1 MLLAEQGNRSEQRQA
16 LAVKQLSE
24 LLQNGMTQ
32 LQKQVGEHLGRYSE
46 ELGKRIDGLTLKT
59 DERLK
64 EISGHVEKR
73 LTEGFEKTTQTFGDI
88 LKRLALIDEAQKR
101 ITELS
106 TNVVSLQE
114 VLADK
119 RSRGAFGEVQL
130 EALVRNVLPEQA
142 FAFQKKLSNDKVADC
157 VLSLPPPT
165 GNVAIDAK
173 FPLESWRRMTD
184 VSVTEPERK
193 VAEKQF
199 RQDIVKHITDI
210 SEKYILPGETSDG
223 AIMFI
228 PAEAIFAEIHGHY
241 PDLVERAMTARVWM
255 VSPTTLWATL
265 NMARAVL
272 KDGLEEV
279 APFDSEEGFLA
290 IAGGRSDVRAQ
301 EREIESARQEVRL
314 ARGAFYPSAGFLG
327 NYYAKRVGTQR
338 NIDWDALFSVDLP
351 LFQGGTA
358 RALVREAGSR
368 LKESEL
374 RLQELRRDIRRE
386 VREAA
391 RRVNASV
398 AGSKRLRS
406 AFEKA
411 AESYRLQVGE
421 YRLGLVNNLEV
432 LQVMNDMQDRKRDLD
447 RALIESK
454 VHWLELKTAA
464 EDLPEAQ

>member
-1 MLLAEQGNRSEQRQA
+1 MWRTRGQTGDSEALLRLDARLEEQARRQGALEERIATLRLDQQEAAGRLREELIRAFGELREALQVLLAEQGNRSEQRQA

-64 EISGHVEKR
+64 EISGQVEKR

-199 RQDIVKHITDI
+199 RQDIVKHISDI
-210 SEKYILPGETSDG
+210 GEKYILPGETSDG

-272 KDGLEEV
+272 KDAATREEV
-279 APFDSEEGFLA
+279 HIIQEHLGLLAKDFGRFEERMDQLA
-290 IAGGRSDVRAQ
+290 KHIRQAGSDVD
-301 EREIESARQEVRL
+301 EVHMSARKITSRFQKIEKVE
-314 ARGAFYPSAGFLG
+314 LG
-327 NYYAKRVGTQR
+327 NDKGVTTGA
-338 NIDWDALFSVDLP
+338 ISVDDTEETP
-351 LFQGGTA
+351 
-358 RALVREAGSR
+358 
-368 LKESEL
+368 
-374 RLQELRRDIRRE
+374 
-386 VREAA
+386 
-391 RRVNASV
+391 
-398 AGSKRLRS
+398 
-406 AFEKA
+406 
-411 AESYRLQVGE
+411 
-421 YRLGLVNNLEV
+421 
-432 LQVMNDMQDRKRDLD
+432 
-447 RALIESK
+447 
-454 VHWLELKTAA
+454 
-464 EDLPEAQ
+464 

>member
-1 MLLAEQGNRSEQRQA
+1 MLRLDARLEEQARRQGALEERIAKLRLDQQEAAGRLREELIRAFGELREALQVLLAEQGNRSEQRQA

-272 KDGLEEV
+272 KDAATREEV
-279 APFDSEEGFLA
+279 HIIQEHLGLLAKDFGRFEERMDQLA
-290 IAGGRSDVRAQ
+290 KHIRQAGSDVD
-301 EREIESARQEVRL
+301 EVHMSARKITSRFQKIEKVE
-314 ARGAFYPSAGFLG
+314 LG
-327 NYYAKRVGTQR
+327 NDKGVTTGA
-338 NIDWDALFSVDLP
+338 ISVDDTEETP
-351 LFQGGTA
+351 
-358 RALVREAGSR
+358 
-368 LKESEL
+368 
-374 RLQELRRDIRRE
+374 
-386 VREAA
+386 
-391 RRVNASV
+391 
-398 AGSKRLRS
+398 
-406 AFEKA
+406 
-411 AESYRLQVGE
+411 
-421 YRLGLVNNLEV
+421 
-432 LQVMNDMQDRKRDLD
+432 
-447 RALIESK
+447 
-454 VHWLELKTAA
+454 
-464 EDLPEAQ
+464 

>member
-1 MLLAEQGNRSEQRQA
+1 MPILSDILIIVLLLAALAVLWLRTRPRDQSEAFLRLDARFEELARRAGVLEDRLAAQRLDMQEASARLREELIKAFGELREALQLLAAEQGNRTEQRQA
-16 LAVKQLSE
+16 QAVHQLSE

-59 DERLK
+59 DERLQQ
-64 EISGHVEKR
+64 ISGQVEKR
-73 LTEGFEKTTQTFGDI
+73 LSEGFEKTTQTFGDI

-142 FAFQKKLSNDKVADC
+142 FEFQKTLSNDKKVDC
-157 VLSLPPPT
+157 VLFLPPPS

-184 VSVTEPERK
+184 VSSGDQDRKAAER
-193 VAEKQF
+193 QF

-241 PDLVERAMTARVWM
+241 PDLVERAMQARVWM

-272 KDGLEEV
+272 KDAATREQVHIIQEHLTMLARDFGRFEERM
-279 APFDSEEGFLA
+279 DSLA
-290 IAGGRSDVRAQ
+290 KHIQQAGKDVD
-301 EREIESARQEVRL
+301 EVHKSARKISSRFQKIEQVDL
-314 ARGAFYPSAGFLG
+314 GQIAKDVTPGA
-327 NYYAKRVGTQR
+327 
-338 NIDWDALFSVDLP
+338 ISVD
-351 LFQGGTA
+351 
-358 RALVREAGSR
+358 
-368 LKESEL
+368 
-374 RLQELRRDIRRE
+374 D
-386 VREAA
+386 
-391 RRVNASV
+391 
-398 AGSKRLRS
+398 
-406 AFEKA
+406 
-411 AESYRLQVGE
+411 
-421 YRLGLVNNLEV
+421 
-432 LQVMNDMQDRKRDLD
+432 
-447 RALIESK
+447 
-454 VHWLELKTAA
+454 
-464 EDLPEAQ
+464 PE

>member
-1 MLLAEQGNRSEQRQA
+1 MSPSSLADILIIVLLVAVLWLLWRRSGQQVESEALLRLDARLEEQARRQGALDERIATLRLDQQEAAGRLREELIRAFGELREALQVLLAEQGNRSEKRQTQ
-16 LAVKQLSE
+16 AVQQLSE

-64 EISGHVEKR
+64 EISGQVEKR
-73 LTEGFEKTTQTFGDI
+73 LSEGFEKTTQTFGDI

-142 FAFQKKLSNDKVADC
+142 FAFQKKLSNEKIADC

-184 VSVTEPERK
+184 VAVGDADRK
-193 VAEKQF
+193 IAEKQF
-199 RQDIVKHITDI
+199 RLDISKHITDI

-241 PDLVERAMTARVWM
+241 GDLVDRAMQARVWM

-272 KDGLEEV
+272 KDAATREQVHIIQEHLGYLAKDFGRFEERMEKLATHIKQAGTDVEEV
-279 APFDSEEGFLA
+279 HK
-290 IAGGRSDVRAQ
+290 
-301 EREIESARQEVRL
+301 SARKITSRFQKIEQVE
-314 ARGAFYPSAGFLG
+314 LG
-327 NYYAKRVGTQR
+327 NDKDVTNGA
-338 NIDWDALFSVDLP
+338 ISVDDVEETP
-351 LFQGGTA
+351 
-358 RALVREAGSR
+358 
-368 LKESEL
+368 
-374 RLQELRRDIRRE
+374 
-386 VREAA
+386 
-391 RRVNASV
+391 
-398 AGSKRLRS
+398 
-406 AFEKA
+406 
-411 AESYRLQVGE
+411 
-421 YRLGLVNNLEV
+421 
-432 LQVMNDMQDRKRDLD
+432 
-447 RALIESK
+447 
-454 VHWLELKTAA
+454 
-464 EDLPEAQ
+464 

>member
-1 MLLAEQGNRSEQRQA
+1 MPASILADIVIIVLLLIALWLVWRTRGQTGDSEALLRLDARLEEQARRQGALEERIAKLRLDQQEAAGRLREELIRAFGELREALQVLLAEQGNRSEQRQA

-272 KDGLEEV
+272 KDAATREEV
-279 APFDSEEGFLA
+279 HIIQEHLGLLAKDFGRFEERMDQLA
-290 IAGGRSDVRAQ
+290 KHIRQAGSDVD
-301 EREIESARQEVRL
+301 EVHMSARKITSRFQKIEKVE
-314 ARGAFYPSAGFLG
+314 LG
-327 NYYAKRVGTQR
+327 NDKGVTTGA
-338 NIDWDALFSVDLP
+338 ISVDDTEETP
-351 LFQGGTA
+351 
-358 RALVREAGSR
+358 
-368 LKESEL
+368 
-374 RLQELRRDIRRE
+374 
-386 VREAA
+386 
-391 RRVNASV
+391 
-398 AGSKRLRS
+398 
-406 AFEKA
+406 
-411 AESYRLQVGE
+411 
-421 YRLGLVNNLEV
+421 
-432 LQVMNDMQDRKRDLD
+432 
-447 RALIESK
+447 
-454 VHWLELKTAA
+454 
-464 EDLPEAQ
+464 

>member
-1 MLLAEQGNRSEQRQA
+1 MPVPILADILIIILLLAVLWLLWRRGAQQGESEALLRLDARLEEQARRQGALDERIGALRLDQQEAAGRLREELIRAFGELREALQVLLAEQGSRSEKRQTQ
-16 LAVKQLSE
+16 AVQQLSE

-64 EISGHVEKR
+64 EISGQVEKR
-73 LTEGFEKTTQTFGDI
+73 LSEGFEKTTQTFGDI
-88 LKRLALIDEAQKR
+88 LKRLALIDEAQKK

-106 TNVVSLQE
+106 ANVVSLQE

-142 FAFQKKLSNDKVADC
+142 FTFQKKLSNEKIADC

-184 VSVTEPERK
+184 VSVGDADRKTAER
-193 VAEKQF
+193 QF

-241 PDLVERAMTARVWM
+241 GDLVDRAMKARVWM

-272 KDGLEEV
+272 KDAATREQVHIIQEHLGMLATDFGRFEERMEKLATHIKQAGTDVEEV
-279 APFDSEEGFLA
+279 HK
-290 IAGGRSDVRAQ
+290 
-301 EREIESARQEVRL
+301 SARKITSRFQKIEQVE
-314 ARGAFYPSAGFLG
+314 LG
-327 NYYAKRVGTQR
+327 NDKGVTNGA
-338 NIDWDALFSVDLP
+338 ISVD
-351 LFQGGTA
+351 
-358 RALVREAGSR
+358 
-368 LKESEL
+368 
-374 RLQELRRDIRRE
+374 D
-386 VREAA
+386 
-391 RRVNASV
+391 
-398 AGSKRLRS
+398 
-406 AFEKA
+406 
-411 AESYRLQVGE
+411 
-421 YRLGLVNNLEV
+421 
-432 LQVMNDMQDRKRDLD
+432 
-447 RALIESK
+447 
-454 VHWLELKTAA
+454 
-464 EDLPEAQ
+464 PEETP

>member
-1 MLLAEQGNRSEQRQA
+1 LLRLDARLEEQARRQGALEERIAKLRLDQQEAAGRLREELIRAFGELREALQVLLAEQGNRSEQRQA

-272 KDGLEEV
+272 KDAATREEV
-279 APFDSEEGFLA
+279 HIIQEHLGLLAKDFGRFEERMDQLA
-290 IAGGRSDVRAQ
+290 KHIRQAGSDVD
-301 EREIESARQEVRL
+301 EVHMSARKITSRFQKIEKVE
-314 ARGAFYPSAGFLG
+314 LG
-327 NYYAKRVGTQR
+327 NDKGVTTGA
-338 NIDWDALFSVDLP
+338 ISVDDTEETP
-351 LFQGGTA
+351 
-358 RALVREAGSR
+358 
-368 LKESEL
+368 
-374 RLQELRRDIRRE
+374 
-386 VREAA
+386 
-391 RRVNASV
+391 
-398 AGSKRLRS
+398 
-406 AFEKA
+406 
-411 AESYRLQVGE
+411 
-421 YRLGLVNNLEV
+421 
-432 LQVMNDMQDRKRDLD
+432 
-447 RALIESK
+447 
-454 VHWLELKTAA
+454 
-464 EDLPEAQ
+464 

>member
-1 MLLAEQGNRSEQRQA
+1 MPVPILADILIIVLLLAALWLLWRRSGQQRETEALLRLDARLEEQARRQGALDERIGALRLDQQEAAGRLREELIRAFGELREALQVLLAEQGSRSEQRQVQ
-16 LAVKQLSE
+16 AVHQLSE

-64 EISGHVEKR
+64 EISGQVEKR
-73 LTEGFEKTTQTFGDI
+73 LSEGFEKTTQTFGDI
-88 LKRLALIDEAQKR
+88 LKRLALIDEAQKK

-130 EALVRNVLPEQA
+130 EALVRNVLPEQS
-142 FAFQKKLSNDKVADC
+142 FTFQKKLSNEKIVDC

-184 VSVTEPERK
+184 VSVGDADRK
-193 VAEKQF
+193 TAEKQF

-241 PDLVERAMTARVWM
+241 PDLVERAMQARVWM

-272 KDGLEEV
+272 KDAATREQVHIIQEHL
-279 APFDSEEGFLA
+279 GFLA
-290 IAGGRSDVRAQ
+290 KDFGRFEERMEKLATHIKQAGTDV
-301 EREIESARQEVRL
+301 EEVHKSARKITSRFQKIEQVE
-314 ARGAFYPSAGFLG
+314 LG
-327 NYYAKRVGTQR
+327 NDKGVTNGA
-338 NIDWDALFSVDLP
+338 ISVDDTEETP
-351 LFQGGTA
+351 
-358 RALVREAGSR
+358 
-368 LKESEL
+368 
-374 RLQELRRDIRRE
+374 
-386 VREAA
+386 
-391 RRVNASV
+391 
-398 AGSKRLRS
+398 
-406 AFEKA
+406 
-411 AESYRLQVGE
+411 
-421 YRLGLVNNLEV
+421 
-432 LQVMNDMQDRKRDLD
+432 
-447 RALIESK
+447 
-454 VHWLELKTAA
+454 
-464 EDLPEAQ
+464 

>member
-1 MLLAEQGNRSEQRQA
+1 MLLWRRSGQQGESEALLRLDARLEEQARRQVALDERIATLRLDQQEAAGRLREELIRAFGELREAMQMLLAEQGNRSEQRQA

-64 EISGHVEKR
+64 EISGQVEKR

-106 TNVVSLQE
+106 INVVSLQE

-142 FAFQKKLSNDKVADC
+142 FAFQKKLSNDKIADC

-184 VSVTEPERK
+184 VAVTEPERK

-199 RQDIVKHITDI
+199 RQDIIKHITDI

-272 KDGLEEV
+272 KDAATREQVHIIQEHLGLLARDFGRFEERMEKL
-279 APFDSEEGFLA
+279 S
-290 IAGGRSDVRAQ
+290 IHIRQAGADV
-301 EREIESARQEVRL
+301 EDVHKSARKITSRFQKIEKVE
-314 ARGAFYPSAGFLG
+314 LG
-327 NYYAKRVGTQR
+327 NDKGVTTGA
-338 NIDWDALFSVDLP
+338 ISVDDTEETP
-351 LFQGGTA
+351 
-358 RALVREAGSR
+358 
-368 LKESEL
+368 
-374 RLQELRRDIRRE
+374 
-386 VREAA
+386 
-391 RRVNASV
+391 
-398 AGSKRLRS
+398 
-406 AFEKA
+406 
-411 AESYRLQVGE
+411 
-421 YRLGLVNNLEV
+421 
-432 LQVMNDMQDRKRDLD
+432 
-447 RALIESK
+447 
-454 VHWLELKTAA
+454 
-464 EDLPEAQ
+464 